1 MLLAAA
7 AGFGVFAIVVA
18 ASPNLSWLVAARS
31 LQGLCAGLIVPMAT
45 SITFAMFP
53 EGRRPTAVGISG
65 TVVMLGPLI
74 APLLSGWVLGFTSW
88 RVLILF
94 DVPIV
99 AVVVAVG
106 LSALPDDH
114 EVAARSGRRPFDA
127 TGLALLAIGLVAV
140 LLGLSE
146 ADRWPVSV
154 TVAVCVGGLGLLLA
168 YPTHARRV
176 ADPLVDLSVFRV
188 PAFGLVLG
196 IIAAVAVAQF
206 ARTVFIP
213 LELQSVRG
221 LSPLATGFAL
231 LPGALAGALA
241 IPLGGRWTDR
251 TDGRAPVTVGLVLVV
266 ASSAAFGLLRVE
278 APSPC

>member
-1 MLLAAA
+1 
-7 AGFGVFAIVVA
+7 
-18 ASPNLSWLVAARS
+18 
-31 LQGLCAGLIVPMAT
+31 
-45 SITFAMFP
+45 
-53 EGRRPTAVGISG
+53 
-65 TVVMLGPLI
+65 
-74 APLLSGWVLGFTSW
+74 
-88 RVLILF
+88 
-94 DVPIV
+94 
-99 AVVVAVG
+99 
-106 LSALPDDH
+106 
-114 EVAARSGRRPFDA
+114 
-127 TGLALLAIGLVAV
+127 
-140 LLGLSE
+140 
-146 ADRWPVSV
+146 
-154 TVAVCVGGLGLLLA
+154 
-168 YPTHARRV
+168 V